1 VFIFRAAKAGR
12 GRRRLGPD
20 GLDQRTTGDHDGR
33 VAGAM
38 RPLVRRASMGE
49 EQGAADWATRSDQTV
64 AQRPLPRC
72 QPINPSPTKP
82 TIIIAQVEGS
92 GTAEP
97 AEPPTLGL
105 KTIEY
110 VLASGNDGS
119 TMIFGSNVAEYWPEP
134 KPALPVTMTS

>member
-1 VFIFRAAKAGR
+1 MQA
-12 GRRRLGPD
+12 
-20 GLDQRTTGDHDGR
+20 
-33 VAGAM
+33 
-38 RPLVRRASMGE
+38 LVRRASMGE
-49 EQGAADWATRSDQTV
+49 ERGAADWATRSDQTV

-97 AEPPTLGL
+97 AEPPTFGL

-110 VLASGNDGS
+110 ALASGNDGS

-134 KPALPVTMTS
+134 RPPALPVTETP